1 MNVEQAA
8 EGHHM
13 AMTRTV
19 GDTRTAGQAAGQ
31 QRSFEPPGPGSWTLD
46 ASHVP
51 QPMCGFLREALPEP
65 FTRGFAES
73 FARYGLLLD
82 VLDVAFVGGFM
93 YNQLRVVGA
102 PPDAVGHPPR
112 EVWDGVLSGLP
123 PIRERFETA
132 EQALA
137 GKLWRDDLARW
148 DAELKPALAAQ
159 RAALRAVDPAA
170 LDDAELA
177 DHVDACHAALVN
189 GIYHHHRHNAAALI
203 PVGLFLATALPLT
216 GRSPAGLLGLLQ
228 GASPVTQGFPTELAA
243 LRQALDAD
251 PAAADLLDGADP
263 AVVLA
268 ALRARPGVMGEAAAT
283 YLDLTGDI
291 SVDGEDSVGTPGGA
305 EAPDLVLGR
314 LRAALASKGS
324 APAGPEAAEAEI
336 RAVVP
341 PERLADFDAALAEAR
356 LVYRLRD
363 ERAVYGDKLAGALC
377 RRALLEVGRRLV
389 ARDVVDEPEY
399 AVDASAD
406 EVRSLLLADP
416 AAPDG
421 AELAARTAW
430 RRTANYRDMPPLFG
444 PAPGPPLPAEWLPP
458 AAGLMQAAMGI
469 SIGAVLHQPESATTG
484 TTVQGLPVSPG
495 VYEGR
500 AVLVRDVADLHRVAQ
515 GDVVVATSTGP
526 AFNLVLPL
534 VGAIVTD
541 RGGLLSH
548 AAIVA
553 REFGIPAVVG
563 CSDATLLLRDGDRV
577 RVDGVTG
584 VVTRL

>member
-1 MNVEQAA
+1 
-8 EGHHM
+8 M
-13 AMTRTV
+13 AITPTID
-19 GDTRTAGQAAGQ
+19 DTASLGQVPGP
-31 QRSFEPPGPGSWTLD
+31 RSFEPPGPGTWTLD

-51 QPMCGFLREALPEP
+51 QPMSGFILEALPEP

-112 EVWDGVLSGLP
+112 EVWDSVLSGLP
-123 PIRERFETA
+123 PIRERLDTA
-132 EQALA
+132 DRALA

-159 RAALRAVDPAA
+159 RGALRAVDPRA
-170 LDDAELA
+170 LDDTELA
-177 DHVDACHAALVN
+177 DYVDACRAALVN
-189 GIYHHHRHNAAALI
+189 GIYHHHRHNAAAMI
-203 PVGLFLATALPLT
+203 PIGLFLATALPLT
-216 GRSPAGLLGLLQ
+216 GRSPGDLLGLLQ
-228 GASPVTQGFPTELAA
+228 GASPVTQGFPTELAV
-243 LRQALDAD
+243 LRRALDSD
-251 PAAADLLDGADP
+251 PAAAELLDGTDP
-263 AVVLA
+263 VTVLA
-268 ALRARPGVMGEAAAT
+268 ALRARPGRVGDAAAT
-283 YLDLTGDI
+283 YLDLIGEI
-291 SVDGEDSVGTPGGA
+291 SVDGEDSVGSPGGA
-305 EAPDLVLGR
+305 EAPDLMLVR
-314 LRAALASKGS
+314 LHDALVGELLP
-324 APAGPEAAEAEI
+324 PAGPQAAEAEI

-341 PERLADFDAALAEAR
+341 RERLADFDEALAEAR

-377 RRALLEVGRRLV
+377 RRALLEVGRRLLERGVV
-389 ARDVVDEPEY
+389 AEPEN

-406 EVRSLLLADP
+406 EVRALLLSDP
-416 AAPDG
+416 AAPDR
-421 AELAARTAW
+421 AELEARTEW
-430 RRTANYRDMPPLFG
+430 RRTASYRDMPPLFG
-444 PAPGPPLPAEWLPP
+444 PTPGPPLPAEWLPP
-458 AAGLMQAAMGI
+458 AAALIQVAMGMT
-469 SIGAVLHQPESATTG
+469 IGAILHQPEAATTS
-484 TTVQGLPVSPG
+484 TTVRGLPVSPG
-495 VYEGR
+495 VHEGR
-500 AVLVRDVADLHRVAQ
+500 AVLVRDVADLQRIVQ

-563 CSDATLLLRDGDRV
+563 CSDATLLLHDGDRV
-577 RVDGVTG
+577 QVDGVTG

>member
-1 MNVEQAA
+1 
-8 EGHHM
+8 M
-13 AMTRTV
+13 AITRAV
-19 GDTRTAGQAAGQ
+19 GSTTTAGQVPA
-31 QRSFEPPGPGSWTLD
+31 QRPPFEPPGPGTWALD

-51 QPMCGFLREALPEP
+51 QPMCGFVLEALPEP

-93 YNQLRVVGA
+93 YNQVRVVGA

-123 PIRERFETA
+123 PIRERLDTA
-132 EQALA
+132 ERALA
-137 GKLWRDDLARW
+137 GKLWRDDLVRW
-148 DAELKPALAAQ
+148 DTELKPALAAQ
-159 RAALRAVDPAA
+159 RAALRVVDPAA

-177 DHVDACHAALVN
+177 DHVDGCHAALVN

-216 GRSPAGLLGLLQ
+216 GRSPAELLGLLQ
-228 GASPVTQGFPTELAA
+228 GSSPVTQGFPTELTA
-243 LRQALDAD
+243 LRRALDSDRAAAELLEGAD
-251 PAAADLLDGADP
+251 PAA
-263 AVVLA
+263 VLA
-268 ALRARPGVMGEAAAT
+268 SVRAWPGAVGDAAAT

-305 EAPDLVLGR
+305 EAPHLVLGR
-314 LRAALASKGS
+314 LRAAVAGEGLEP
-324 APAGPEAAEAEI
+324 APREVVEAEI
-336 RAVVP
+336 RATVP
-341 PERLADFDAALAEAR
+341 SEQLADFDAALAEAR

-389 ARDVVDEPEY
+389 ERGVTAEVEH
-399 AVDASAD
+399 AVDANAG
-406 EVRSLLLADP
+406 EVRALLLGDP

-421 AELAARTAW
+421 AELAARTDW
-430 RRTANYRDMPPLFG
+430 RRTASYRDMPPLFG

-458 AAGLMQAAMGI
+458 AAGLMQTAMGI
-469 SIGAVLHQPESATTG
+469 TIGAILHEPEAATTD
-484 TTVQGLPVSPG
+484 TTVHGLPVSPG
-495 VYEGR
+495 VHVGR
-500 AVLVRDVADLHRVAQ
+500 AVLVRDVADLLRVAQ

-563 CSDATLLLRDGDRV
+563 CSDATVLLQDDDQV
-577 RVDGVTG
+577 RVDGVSG